1 VRIKGIMPDDGGV
14 RRAMAATPRPAS
26 IFRNVGR
33 HAPERDGRCHGDV
46 TGDRRIDGRPA
57 AVQPASVEPGRAIVG
72 RGPRTTETGSGT
84 MDIWTHYLDGVE
96 RQVRLD
102 GFMTRV
108 MRDNLAKLR
117 TGADEDVGRRIDG
130 LVSQFHRP
138 YARIRR
144 RIARV
149 H

>member
-1 VRIKGIMPDDGGV
+1 
-14 RRAMAATPRPAS
+14 
-26 IFRNVGR
+26 
-33 HAPERDGRCHGDV
+33 
-46 TGDRRIDGRPA
+46 
-57 AVQPASVEPGRAIVG
+57 
-72 RGPRTTETGSGT
+72 

-130 LVSQFHRP
+130 LVSRFHRP

-144 RIARV
+144 RVAQV